1 MEISGAHLKA
11 MRDPARV
18 FPVVAH
24 PEAVRSAMV
33 WHCRYKS
40 LDSLAEL
47 LNLEE
52 LVIGTFP
59 DESFE
64 SLGRLEMLRY
74 LRVVHMPGISD
85 LGPLAR
91 LTRLTSLSLS
101 TLPGWDASGKT
112 TTIRSL
118 EPLTAIPG
126 LAHVELFGICP
137 PDKLLGPLE
146 ACKGLQTARVSQYPQ
161 AEIDRFF
168 RQTGVANQFN
178 PDPSIS

>member
-40 LDSLAEL
+40 LDSLADL

-74 LRVVHMPGISD
+74 LRVVHMPGIRD

-137 PDKLLGPLE
+137 PDKLLVPLE